1 MNDTIISSPNKPLP
15 ILTDVDTAKTRER
28 KALQEICA
36 ASHAARE
43 RNLRLELLIDPQTN
57 LWEDTTEE
65 NPTRLITSE
74 FVTLERLL
82 SQFPQYYNKRW
93 LAKEKAILAVVLA
106 HSLLQLH
113 ESEWLHRYWSKRHI
127 SFLRD
132 RGFNFTKSAR
142 FNLERPYVST
152 KISRFEAPCEFE
164 PANDSISLANHPVP
178 SLLALGV
185 LLLELH
191 LNSSIDVE
199 PTNLRSHLL
208 ELLHECGDDITMVPS
223 YHQVI
228 CFCIYLSPLPPTRT
242 SRSFDNAGFRDW
254 YYHQVIEP
262 LEDILH
268 ENFEV
273 GQEDWDR
280 F

>member
-1 MNDTIISSPNKPLP
+1 MDDTISSNPNKPIP
-15 ILTDVDTAKTRER
+15 VLTNVDAANTRER

-65 NPTRLITSE
+65 NPTRLMTSE
-74 FVTLERLL
+74 FVTLEKLL
-82 SQFPQYYNKRW
+82 LQFPQYYNKRW
-93 LAKEKAILAVVLA
+93 LAKEKAILAVILA

-113 ESEWLHRYWSKRHI
+113 ESEWLHRSWNKKHI

-132 RGFNFTKSAR
+132 RGFNFTKPAR

-152 KISRFEAPCEFE
+152 QISKLEVPVEFG

-191 LNSSIDVE
+191 LNRAIDAE
-199 PTNLRSHLL
+199 PTDLRSHLL
-208 ELLHECGDDITMVPS
+208 ELLHECGDDMTMEAS
-223 YHQVI
+223 YHQVM
-228 CFCIYLSPLPPTRT
+228 CFCIYLSPLPPSRA
-242 SRSFDNAGFRDW
+242 SRSFDDAGFRDW

-262 LEDILH
+262 LEDILR

-273 GQEDWDR
+273 GQEDWNR